1 MKTTIFLLGL
11 ISTLPACTKPP
22 EPPAPEPSAL
32 VKTAPAMSMSLVES
46 ITLYGQAELDP
57 AAVQTLTADFEAR
70 VAAIHVAL
78 GQSVDQGQPVATVV
92 ASATTQLDLTRLA
105 READLAQREFERLTR
120 LRADGLASDVE
131 VAQAR
136 LTAQTARQSSSSLSA
151 RSRGGSVVLR
161 APSAGVVDA
170 LSANLGDLVAAGAPV
185 ARIGGLGSQRARL
198 GGEVED
204 MVRLRPGQ
212 PVSLTSL
219 RSDSRAYD
227 GVVESLDRRVDPA
240 TRLAAVLVKLPGAAG
255 FLPGEA
261 LRGRIVFGQRPAAI
275 VIPRTALLY
284 EGETPSVFV
293 VSGDKAAKRS
303 VRLGLESGD
312 AIQVLQGVRAGDVL
326 VIEGAAALSDGM
338 RVRRASGARPGAVK

>member
-1 MKTTIFLLGL
+1 
-11 ISTLPACTKPP
+11 
-22 EPPAPEPSAL
+22 
-32 VKTAPAMSMSLVES
+32 
-46 ITLYGQAELDP
+46 
-57 AAVQTLTADFEAR
+57 
-70 VAAIHVAL
+70 
-78 GQSVDQGQPVATVV
+78 
-92 ASATTQLDLTRLA
+92 
-105 READLAQREFERLTR
+105 
-120 LRADGLASDVE
+120 
-131 VAQAR
+131 
-136 LTAQTARQSSSSLSA
+136 
-151 RSRGGSVVLR
+151 
-161 APSAGVVDA
+161 
-170 LSANLGDLVAAGAPV
+170 
-185 ARIGGLGSQRARL
+185 
-198 GGEVED
+198 

-261 LRGRIVFGQRPAAI
+261 LRGRIVFGPRPAAI